1 MFTSSSSSDEDSED
15 DSEDDEESE
24 EDSELLSLPESD
36 SSFFLAATLGF
47 LVFSSDESEE
57 PEDSDSEEEPAAFYL
72 IWVEGVVAAFWSF
85 AASLAARASSS
96 DQIGFSLNVAS
107 CFS

>member
-1 MFTSSSSSDEDSED
+1 MFTSSSSSEEDSED
-15 DSEDDEESE
+15 DSEEDEESE

-47 LVFSSDESEE
+47 LVFSSDESED
-57 PEDSDSEEEPAAFYL
+57 PESDSEDEAAAFYL
-72 IWVEGVVAAFWSF
+72 IWVEGVDAAFWSF